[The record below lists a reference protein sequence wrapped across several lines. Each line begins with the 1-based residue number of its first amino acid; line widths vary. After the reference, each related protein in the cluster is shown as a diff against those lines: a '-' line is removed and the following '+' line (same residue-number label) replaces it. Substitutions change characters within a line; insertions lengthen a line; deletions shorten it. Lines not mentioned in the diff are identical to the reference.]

1 METTQIVWD
10 NTTDGRLYPLFVK
23 QRATTLYPTVTFR
36 WNSIDDGRIFH
47 SFPGFSGGVYCWS
60 EYPNIRDVSMNC
72 AKLGHNSDSDF
83 GNTGY
88 SLRSYLIKHGF
99 ITPAK

>member
-1 METTQIVWD
+1 METTQIVWEYFG
-10 NTTDGRLYPLFVK
+10 NTGKYVPIFLKL
-23 QRATTLYPTVTFR
+23 RATVIYPKKFTE
-36 WNSIDDGRIFH
+36 DDFWEGPDASH
-47 SFPGFSGGVYCWS
+47 GFFGGIYSWS

>member
-1 METTQIVWD
+1 METTQIIWD
-10 NTTDGRLYPLFVK
+10 TNIEGKMYPLFFK
-23 QRATTLYPTVTFR
+23 QRATTLYPNVAF
-36 WNSIDDGRIFH
+36 WDSVDSDGRV
-47 SFPGFSGGVYCWS
+47 SFPGFSGGVYCWD